1 MQGVNR
7 GTTCISSM
15 HANHEADERNR
26 DTEYNYKSDNE
37 EDDDSNPTPG
47 TCFHQVS
54 HHMNNE
60 NGRLNPYWILLDN
73 KITVRMFRNHA
84 LLANI

>member
-37 EDDDSNPTPG
+37 DDDDSEPRSG
-47 TCFHQVS
+47 
-54 HHMNNE
+54 
-60 NGRLNPYWILLDN
+60 
-73 KITVRMFRNHA
+73 A
-84 LLANI
+84 